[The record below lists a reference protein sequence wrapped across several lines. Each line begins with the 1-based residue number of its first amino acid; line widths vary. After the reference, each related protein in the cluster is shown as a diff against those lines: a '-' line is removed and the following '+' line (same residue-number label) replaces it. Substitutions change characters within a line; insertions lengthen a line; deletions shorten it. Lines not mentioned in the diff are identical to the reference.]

1 MKKNILCVLM
11 AIMLMVCIQPCG
23 FANEENKG
31 EGTYFYLSAESILY
45 EKNDRQNNI
54 LYPVK
59 VYENGFYDRTGFHLF
74 NNETK
79 SVCDVLGEI
88 LNYYYEN
95 DEETADGIR
104 LEDEEG
110 NTPPYSTDKGWI
122 TMSVYDRY
130 NKEYINYN
138 GNCRFSFDGNGDK
151 SSDNVKWI
159 VGDDPYNEYVQI
171 TDGSIARWILS
182 DSIDVFFGYE
192 SPACDDLICA
202 IGDYYEKR
210 SNEGVSKTAENAY
223 TEAIENFFSE
233 ETQDYADKLRAALEA
248 AGASVPAIAAVYD
261 LHGKFKGMKSYEN
274 APEIAAAADDLNAL
288 QGDTVKIFFWNS
300 LVSQEPA
307 EGKTMLSEIIK

>member
-1 MKKNILCVLM
+1 MKKKILCVVM
-11 AIMLMVCIQPCG
+11 AIMLMVCVQPCG
-23 FANEENKG
+23 FANKENKG

-45 EKNDRQNNI
+45 EKAERQNNI

-110 NTPPYSTDKGWI
+110 NTPPYTTNGGYI
-122 TMSVYDRY
+122 NMSVYNSNTD
-130 NKEYINYN
+130 EYIKY
-138 GNCRFSFDGNGDK
+138 GDNCCFSFNGNGDR
-151 SSDNVKWI
+151 SSGKVKWI
-159 VGDDPYNEYVQI
+159 VGDDPYNDYVQI

-182 DSIDVFFGYE
+182 DSINVFFGYE
-192 SPACDDLICA
+192 SPACDDLISA

-210 SNEGVSKTAENAY
+210 ANEGVSKDAENAY

-248 AGASVPAIAAVYD
+248 AEASVPAIAAVYD
-261 LHGKFKGMKSYEN
+261 SQGNFKGMKSYEN
-274 APEIAAAADDLNAL
+274 APEISAAADDLNAL
-288 QGDTVKIFFWNS
+288 QGDTVKMFFWNS
-300 LVSQEPA
+300 LASQEPA